1 MTKGGTGRYER
12 TVQDLILM
20 IRGMEVGLRKKE
32 RQRNDKKE
40 RKEVGQDVTNGE
52 LKRVDVHAL
61 EEKSL

>member
-52 LKRVDVHAL
+52 LKRKNVRT
-61 EEKSL
+61 